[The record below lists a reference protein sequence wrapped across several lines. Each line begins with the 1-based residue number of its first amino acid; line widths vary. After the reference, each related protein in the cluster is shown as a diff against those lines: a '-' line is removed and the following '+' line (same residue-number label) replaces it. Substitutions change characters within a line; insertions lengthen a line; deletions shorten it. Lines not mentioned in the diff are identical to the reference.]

1 MEKKQGNKK
10 EFDKRIASKLLKI
23 SAVSMVII
31 GIITFFAIDR
41 TIGSILFFV
50 GIMDWGA
57 AIFLSTWFKQ

>member
-1 MEKKQGNKK
+1 MEEKQGNKK
-10 EFDKRIASKLLKI
+10 EFDKRIASKFLKI

-57 AIFLSTWFKQ
+57 AFFLSTQLKQ